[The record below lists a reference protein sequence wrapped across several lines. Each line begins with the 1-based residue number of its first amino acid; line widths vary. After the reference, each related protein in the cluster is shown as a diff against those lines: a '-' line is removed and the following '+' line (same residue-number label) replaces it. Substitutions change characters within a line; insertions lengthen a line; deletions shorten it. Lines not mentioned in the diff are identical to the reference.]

1 MEIKAKFEEGVF
13 KPLEEVEGIESGEV
27 VEISLSTPKKAGKN
41 AKSRFFGMWK
51 GRKDI
56 KSGLDYVK
64 KIRQWDRI

>member
-13 KPLEEVEGIESGEV
+13 KPLENVEGIESGEV
-27 VEISLSTPKKAGKN
+27 VEISLSILKKAGKS

-56 KSGLDYVK
+56 KNGMDYVK
-64 KIRQWDRI
+64 KIRQWSRT